1 MKVLNLRCSRL
12 HYFEGWFASENDFQ
26 SQLTR
31 GLMECPVC
39 ADSEIQKMPS
49 APRLNFGGQAAG
61 QAAGQAERS
70 GCDPAQPAA
79 GSQVQLDKGEGGGPA
94 AAHEPLNR
102 PGLAEQAAF
111 LVALRQVMAATEDVG
126 RQFVEEARRMH
137 YGEAPARSIRGQASP
152 REALEMQEE
161 GIEVMALPLLPG
173 SAETLQ

>member
-12 HYFEGWFASENDFQ
+12 HCFEGWFASENDFQ

-49 APRLNFGGQAAG
+49 APRLNFGGH
-61 QAAGQAERS
+61 AAGQAELSARDS
-70 GCDPAQPAA
+70 AQPAA
-79 GSQVQLDKGEGGGPA
+79 GSQMQLDNGAGGSPA

-111 LVALRQVMAATEDVG
+111 LVALRRVMAATEDVG
-126 RQFVEEARRMH
+126 RRFVEEARRMH
-137 YGEAPARSIRGQASP
+137 YGEVPARSIRGQASP
-152 REALEMQEE
+152 REALEMREE

>member
-12 HYFEGWFASENDFQ
+12 HCFEGWFASENDFQ

-49 APRLNFGGQAAG
+49 APRLNFGA
-61 QAAGQAERS
+61 QAAGQAELSAR
-70 GCDPAQPAA
+70 DPAQPAA

-94 AAHEPLNR
+94 AVHEPLNR

-126 RQFVEEARRMH
+126 RRFVEEARRMH

-152 REALEMQEE
+152 REALEMREE
-161 GIEVMALPLLPG
+161 GIEVMALPLLLG

>member
-12 HYFEGWFASENDFQ
+12 HCFEGWFASENDFQ

-49 APRLNFGGQAAG
+49 APRLNFGA
-61 QAAGQAERS
+61 QAAGQAELSAR
-70 GCDPAQPAA
+70 DPAQPAA

-94 AAHEPLNR
+94 AVHKPLMR

-126 RQFVEEARRMH
+126 RRFVEEARRMH

-152 REALEMQEE
+152 REALEMREE
-161 GIEVMALPLLPG
+161 GIEVMALPLFPG

>member
-49 APRLNFGGQAAG
+49 APRLNFGGQAA
-61 QAAGQAERS
+61 AQAELSARDS
-70 GCDPAQPAA
+70 VQPAA

-94 AAHEPLNR
+94 AAHDPLNR

-111 LVALRQVMAATEDVG
+111 LAVLRRVMAATEDVG
-126 RQFVEEARRMH
+126 RQFAEEARRMH

-152 REALEMQEE
+152 REALEMREE
-161 GIEVMALPLLPG
+161 GIEVMALPLFPG